1 MQHDVTEKCLNTN
14 FSFTSIDHGD
24 LSSCIFLMGKWNFE
38 ENILY
43 RAVYWKTSLNGYIY
57 MYILMMDKKS
67 QQTVYWVFN
76 LFVPVNVQ
84 NENSEK

>member
-1 MQHDVTEKCLNTN
+1 MQHDVTEKCLDTN

-57 MYILMMDKKS
+57 MYILMMDKKKS
-67 QQTVYWVFN
+67 TNGVLGFQFICTG
-76 LFVPVNVQ
+76 
-84 NENSEK
+84 KCTK